1 MKNGTGSTVDC
12 IDHRHSLY
20 IHPTQWRD
28 QSYPRLQG
36 ALAFQEDRSRGRV
49 RPSLGDPQNA
59 PRRGRGGRV
68 SYVIRRTRRGEAPW
82 RGRRVES
89 ACSTGTSRRQL
100 RFNTPLQSQ
109 LVDPTQ
115 RLERKSSKSVV
126 GRPFVK
132 KSANCLALGIWR
144 TQSSPI
150 ATFSRTKWMSI
161 SMCFVRW

>member
-1 MKNGTGSTVDC
+1 MNGNVASGHPSTDNCRSLVNSLVSVDIHAFLWPSTSRTTVTVRQKISSTFKLIRSLKNGTGSTVDC

-100 RFNTPLQSQ
+100 RFNNFGLHS
-109 LVDPTQ
+109 
-115 RLERKSSKSVV
+115 
-126 GRPFVK
+126 
-132 KSANCLALGIWR
+132 WH
-144 TQSSPI
+144 
-150 ATFSRTKWMSI
+150 
-161 SMCFVRW
+161 

>member
-1 MKNGTGSTVDC
+1 MELDQPCVVLITGIAYIYIQLNGEIKAILDYKA
-12 IDHRHSLY
+12 H
-20 IHPTQWRD
+20 
-28 QSYPRLQG
+28 
-36 ALAFQEDRSRGRV
+36 AFQEDRSRGRV

-132 KSANCLALGIWR
+132 MSANCLALGI
-144 TQSSPI
+144 
-150 ATFSRTKWMSI
+150 
-161 SMCFVRW
+161 